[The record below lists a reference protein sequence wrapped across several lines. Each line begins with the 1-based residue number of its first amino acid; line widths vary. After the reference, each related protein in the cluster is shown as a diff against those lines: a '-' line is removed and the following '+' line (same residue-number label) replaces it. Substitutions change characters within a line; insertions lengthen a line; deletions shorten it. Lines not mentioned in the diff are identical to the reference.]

1 MRILRFLHSIA
12 FSVGLTFLLSGSLI
26 LLTEKVVIYPH
37 ERSLPLLQLNRV
49 EEAGF
54 KALQKLPGLHP
65 RQAVTPSDE
74 AGGAMLGAGSLIC
87 LLTGAGM
94 WRRSS

>member
-1 MRILRFLHSIA
+1 MQVLRFLYSIA
-12 FSVGLTFLLSGSLI
+12 FSIGLTFFLLGGVV

-54 KALQKLPGLHP
+54 RTLQKLPGLHP
-65 RQAVTPSDE
+65 RQAITPSDST
-74 AGGAMLGAGSLIC
+74 GKGLLGAGALIC
-87 LLTGAGM
+87 LLTGGGM
-94 WRRSS
+94 WRRSR